1 MRLAS
6 SPEQQAID
14 RLRDLLRQAREAL
27 TKSYMVYVDSTQP
40 RIPVYPDELDAETAK
55 LVEEIDDELA
65 KE

>member
-14 RLRDLLRQAREAL
+14 RMRDLLRQAREAL
-27 TKSYMVYVDSTQP
+27 TKEYDTSGHWDGPMHL
-40 RIPVYPDELDAETAK
+40 DEEDAEVAK